1 MKVYA
6 LQQEA
11 SLREVGEALGLSFE
25 RVRQIEREALRKLR
39 VALEHAGLDA
49 NEVHAWLDGK
59 ASHPDAPSGDSA
71 SAYTPRD
78 GNSHESRAYRWRE
91 EREHADVRIEADAE
105 AMVRDIR
112 ATAQAHRFVERVVC
126 AMEDGGEVRVL
137 EERAEG
143 GVS

>member
-25 RVRQIEREALRKLR
+25 RVRQIEHEALRKLR
-39 VALEHAGLDA
+39 MAFVRMGLDA
-49 NEVHAWLDGK
+49 NDVNAWLDAK

-78 GNSHESRAYRWRE
+78 GNSHDSRAYRWRE
-91 EREHADVRIEADAE
+91 EREHADVRIERETE
-105 AMVRDIR
+105 AMVREIR
-112 ATAQAHRFVERVVC
+112 ATAQARRFIERVVC
-126 AMEDGGEVRVL
+126 AMEEGGEVRVL
-137 EERAEG
+137 EERAGREAA
-143 GVS
+143 